1 MKHYTL
7 ISALALGLVTS
18 GFVSVGLSASEK
30 SLDRP
35 QNKPASDK
43 PLTGAVK
50 GQADQE
56 ISQQRKK
63 ILDEAVSAIQETKR
77 ALKAL
82 EDKKSDEA
90 LKALE
95 RATGK
100 LNILLVRDPHLAL
113 APIDVTVATYDVYA
127 TPDQIKAVRKQAE
140 DYLEDGEVQKARL
153 LIRGLGSEIVVSVTS
168 LPLQTYPAAIAAVTP
183 LIDKG
188 KVEEAKESL
197 QAALNTL
204 VVSEH
209 IMSLPL
215 IRAEEKLAKAEE
227 LSQKDARS
235 EEDSKTLTKLIE
247 EARQQLQLSELLGY
261 GTKDDYK
268 KFYAE
273 IEQIEDKTKTG
284 KSAKGIFAPLRE
296 YLSNLKHS
304 LFS

>member
-7 ISALALGLVTS
+7 IAALALGLVTS

-35 QNKPASDK
+35 QNKPGSDK
-43 PLTGAVK
+43 PLTGAAK

-63 ILDEAVSAIQETKR
+63 ILDEAVSAIQETKK

-82 EDKKSDEA
+82 EDKKSDDA

-100 LNILLVRDPHLAL
+100 LNILLARDPKLAL
-113 APIDVTVATYDVYA
+113 APIDVAVMKYDVYA

-153 LIRGLGSEIVVSVTS
+153 LIRGLGSEIVISVTN

-188 KVEEAKESL
+188 KIEEAKEAL

-215 IRAEEKLAKAEE
+215 IRAEEKLAKVEE
-227 LSQKDARS
+227 LAQKDARS
-235 EEDSKTLTKLIE
+235 DEDNKALTKLIE
-247 EARQQLQLSELLGY
+247 EAREQLNLSELLGY

-284 KSAKGIFAPLRE
+284 KSAKEIFAPLRE

-304 LFS
+304 LFG

>member
-1 MKHYTL
+1 MKRYAL
-7 ISALALGLVTS
+7 IGALT
-18 GFVSVGLSASEK
+18 VGLLTSAFTSVCSSASET
-30 SLDRP
+30 SLDRA
-35 QNKPASDK
+35 QTKSGTNKPM
-43 PLTGAVK
+43 TGAVK
-50 GQADQE
+50 GQAE
-56 ISQQRKK
+56 HEMSQQRKQ
-63 ILDEAVSAIQETKR
+63 ILEEAVSAIHETKK

-82 EDKKSDEA
+82 DDKKSNDA

-100 LNILLVRDPHLAL
+100 LNILLARDPQLAL
-113 APIDVTVATYDVYA
+113 APIDVAVVSRDVYA
-127 TPDQIKAVRKQAE
+127 TTDQIKAVRKQAE
-140 DYLEDGEVQKARL
+140 DHLENGEIQKARL
-153 LIRGLGSEIVVSVTS
+153 LIRDLGSEIVISVTS

-188 KVEEAKESL
+188 KIEEAKEAL

-227 LSQKDARS
+227 LAQKDARS
-235 EEDSKTLTKLIE
+235 DDDNKALTKLIE
-247 EARQQLQLSELLGY
+247 EAREQLQLSELLGY
-261 GTKDDYK
+261 GTKKDYK

-273 IEQIEDKTKTG
+273 IEQIEEKTKGG
-284 KSAKGIFAPLRE
+284 KSAQGIFAPLKE
-296 YLSNLKHS
+296 YLSDLKRS

>member
-1 MKHYTL
+1 MKRYAL
-7 ISALALGLVTS
+7 IVALTVGLMTSAL
-18 GFVSVGLSASEK
+18 VSVGSSAPEK
-30 SLDRP
+30 SLDP
-35 QNKPASDK
+35 PHNKSGTNKPM
-43 PLTGAVK
+43 TGAVK
-50 GQADQE
+50 GQAEQE
-56 ISQQRKK
+56 MSQQRKK
-63 ILDEAVSAIQETKR
+63 ILDEATSAIQETKK

-100 LNILLVRDPHLAL
+100 LNILLARDPHLAL
-113 APIDVTVATYDVYA
+113 APIDVAVTTHDLYA
-127 TPDQIKAVRKQAE
+127 TVDQIKAVRKQAE
-140 DYLEDGEVQKARL
+140 NHLEKGEVQKARL
-153 LIRGLGSEIVVSVTS
+153 LIRGLGSEIVINVTS

-188 KVEEAKESL
+188 KIDEAKEAL

-227 LSQKDARS
+227 LAQKDTRTD
-235 EEDSKTLTKLIE
+235 EESKALAKLLE
-247 EARQQLQLSELLGY
+247 EAREQLKLSELLGY
-261 GTKDDYK
+261 GTKEDYK

-273 IEQIEDKTKTG
+273 IEQIEDKTKAG
-284 KSAKGIFAPLRE
+284 KSAKAIFASLKE
-296 YLSNLKHS
+296 YLADLKRS
-304 LFS
+304 LFD

>member
-1 MKHYTL
+1 MNQYTL
-7 ISALALGLVTS
+7 IVALT
-18 GFVSVGLSASEK
+18 VGLMTSAFASVC
-30 SLDRP
+30 SG
-35 QNKPASDK
+35 ASDK
-43 PLTGAVK
+43 SPDYSQNTPGASKAMAGEVK
-50 GQADQE
+50 GQAERE

-63 ILDEAVSAIQETKR
+63 ILDEAVSAIQETKK

-100 LNILLVRDPHLAL
+100 LNILLARDPHLAL

-140 DYLEDGEVQKARL
+140 DYLENGEVQKARL
-153 LIRGLGSEIVVSVTS
+153 LMRGLGSEIVISVTS
-168 LPLQTYPAAIAAVTP
+168 LPLQTYPAALAAVTP

-188 KVEEAKESL
+188 KTEEAKEAL

-227 LSQKDARS
+227 LTQKDARS
-235 EEDSKTLTKLIE
+235 DEDTKTLTKLID
-247 EARQQLQLSELLGY
+247 EAREQLKLSELLGY
-261 GTKDDYK
+261 GTKEDYK

-304 LFS
+304 LFG